1 MNSDFFTLK
10 LNFMKFKKTILFLFT
25 LCVIS
30 TLVAF
35 NLNAEWKINAKDSVI
50 SFTMPNGKH
59 NGTISGLE
67 AVINFD
73 PTNAEFGV
81 ITATAIVS
89 TIKTDNEKLD
99 QHLQSADFFDSKN
112 HPTISFKS
120 ERILKNDSGYV
131 AIGKLS
137 MRDSVKN
144 INLPFKFV
152 RNEKNTILKGTIDI
166 LAGDYGVGKTSSTKA
181 DHVIIALEVPIFQD

>member
-1 MNSDFFTLK
+1 
-10 LNFMKFKKTILFLFT
+10 MKFKNIILFFLI

-30 TLVAF
+30 SLVAF
-35 NLNAEWKINAKDSVI
+35 NLNAEWKINAKESAI

-81 ITATAIVS
+81 ITATALVS

-112 HPTISFKS
+112 HPSISFKS

-131 AIGKLS
+131 AVGKLS
-137 MRDSVKN
+137 IRDSVHS
-144 INLPFKFV
+144 IRLPFQFII
-152 RNEKNTILKGTIDI
+152 NEKKAVLKGTMDI